1 MVYKPSKQEVKQIEN
16 LNQGY
21 QLIKDGIKII
31 RQNLPKKDSN
41 VEMQAYKMSRN
52 FDKIIK
58 RIHTLL
64 EKQYIDNQFLEI
76 INNKSIKRK
85 DDDRFNK
92 RGKNLKKELI
102 KETNLEDNYGRAIHT
117 TRPVIS

>member
-92 RGKNLKKELI
+92 RGKKSKKR
-102 KETNLEDNYGRAIHT
+102 TNKRNKPRG
-117 TRPVIS
+117 

>member
-1 MVYKPSKQEVKQIEN
+1 MVYKQSKQEVKQIQN

-92 RGKNLKKELI
+92 RGKKSKKR
-102 KETNLEDNYGRAIHT
+102 TNKRNKPRG
-117 TRPVIS
+117 